1 MTLNYHTLNV
11 AYDELIKIEEFE
23 LAEKIQFILENNELS
38 KPILHNKKE
47 DKNTSFYEFNLNEE
61 DIIKIQDRFLQLE
74 VNSLSANGES
84 TELTSFYSNLVDEW
98 RNYDK

>member
-1 MTLNYHTLNV
+1 LDVTYK
-11 AYDELIKIEEFE
+11 ELIKIGEFE

-38 KPILHNKKE
+38 KPILHNKK
-47 DKNTSFYEFNLNEE
+47 DNKSTSYYKFNLKEE

-74 VNSLSANGES
+74 VNSLSMDGDS

-98 RNYDK
+98 GTMISNFEN